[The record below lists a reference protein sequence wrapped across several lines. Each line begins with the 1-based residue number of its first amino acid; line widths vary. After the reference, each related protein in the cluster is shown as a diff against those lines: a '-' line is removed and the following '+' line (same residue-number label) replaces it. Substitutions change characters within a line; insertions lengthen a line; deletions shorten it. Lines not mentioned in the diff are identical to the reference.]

1 MNTKKYKITLQNKI
15 INYYYEKT
23 GLYKN
28 STSLTE
34 IDLLNTLKEDIENYL
49 IDTLN
54 IQANKLIL
62 TYFFDHTDI
71 KELINLY
78 FKTNKI
84 DINDIKKLQSCNN
97 KFTNKYINIMPSF
110 ADNIFYSIAKELSY
124 YISKFIC

>member
-23 GLYKN
+23 NLSEN
-28 STSLTE
+28 NIII
-34 IDLLNTLKEDIENYL
+34 IDFINTLKTNIENYL

-62 TYFFDHTDI
+62 TYFFDPTDI
-71 KELINLY
+71 KKLINIY

-97 KFTNKYINIMPSF
+97 KFINKYINIMPGF
-110 ADNIFYSIAKELSY
+110 ADNIFYSISKELSY
-124 YISKFIC
+124 YISKSIC

>member
-1 MNTKKYKITLQNKI
+1 MNS
-15 INYYYEKT
+15 IN
-23 GLYKN
+23 
-28 STSLTE
+28 
-34 IDLLNTLKEDIENYL
+34 L

-62 TYFFDHTDI
+62 TYFFDPTDI
-71 KELINLY
+71 KKLINIY

-110 ADNIFYSIAKELSY
+110 ADNIFYSISKELSY